1 MNDFERIN
9 MYKIRQ
15 QFNTTALPD
24 PAEKVR
30 DELTKWN
37 STIKPGQSIGI
48 AVGSRGIHAI
58 DRMTRSIV
66 DFVISCKARP
76 FIIPAMGSHG
86 EAKPEGQREILAG
99 YGITEESMGA
109 PIDASMEVDEL
120 CTLSE
125 GVKVVISRAANAA
138 DGIIL
143 INRIKPHTDYHG
155 RYESGLAKMCVIGL
169 GKHAQAREMHRF
181 GARGLKEFIPK
192 AAEKMF
198 AIGKII
204 AGVAVVENAVDKPMC
219 IEVIP
224 GRKIME
230 REPHLLKIATDN
242 MPRLPVDAIDLLIVD
257 YIGKDFSGTGL
268 DTNIIGRMRIRG
280 EPEPQRPRIK
290 SIMVRDVSEK
300 SHGNALGIG
309 MADAITRRLYQKINF
324 TAMYENAF
332 TSTFLERVKVPVVAE
347 NDAEGI
353 AFALRSCGGIPPGAE
368 RIVRIRNTL
377 QIDEMYVSEPV
388 YRELYSRDD
397 ITILSESL
405 PLCKEDTIIEF

>member
-1 MNDFERIN
+1 
-9 MYKIRQ
+9 
-15 QFNTTALPD
+15 
-24 PAEKVR
+24 
-30 DELTKWN
+30 
-37 STIKPGQSIGI
+37 
-48 AVGSRGIHAI
+48 
-58 DRMTRSIV
+58 
-66 DFVISCKARP
+66 
-76 FIIPAMGSHG
+76 
-86 EAKPEGQREILAG
+86 
-99 YGITEESMGA
+99 
-109 PIDASMEVDEL
+109 
-120 CTLSE
+120 
-125 GVKVVISRAANAA
+125 
-138 DGIIL
+138 
-143 INRIKPHTDYHG
+143 
-155 RYESGLAKMCVIGL
+155 
-169 GKHAQAREMHRF
+169 MHRF

-198 AIGKII
+198 ATGKII

-257 YIGKDFSGTGL
+257 YVGKDFSGTGL

-290 SIMVRDVSEK
+290 SILVRDVSER

-332 TSTFLERVKVPVVAE
+332 TSTFLERVKVPVVAD